1 MLTRIYLP
9 ALSRIFSKSY
19 RLFIVFLQLRGCQ
32 ILDALRLHKQGF
44 PEHLQYSEF
53 RRRFAVLAPAEARAQ
68 APVLDERAAVEAILA
83 HLDLDSSSYRLGL
96 SQVMYPIHY
105 LF

>member
-1 MLTRIYLP
+1 M
-9 ALSRIFSKSY
+9 F
-19 RLFIVFLQLRGCQ
+19 QLRGCQ

-44 PEHLQYSEF
+44 PEHIQYSEF

-96 SQVMYPIHY
+96 SQVMYSF
-105 LF
+105 LCLSSFSC

>member
-1 MLTRIYLP
+1 MNCVILKTLCNVSYL
-9 ALSRIFSKSY
+9 ASA
-19 RLFIVFLQLRGCQ
+19 QLRGCQ

-83 HLDLDSSSYRLGL
+83 HLDLDASSYRLGL
-96 SQVMYPIHY
+96 SQVSTGN
-105 LF
+105 FVAFRVV

>member
-1 MLTRIYLP
+1 METYDLCH
-9 ALSRIFSKSY
+9 LSP
-19 RLFIVFLQLRGCQ
+19 QLRGCQ

-53 RRRFAVLAPAEARAQ
+53 RRRFAVLAPAEARSQ
-68 APVLDERAAVEAILA
+68 NPVLDERAAVEAILT

-96 SQVMYPIHY
+96 SQVSVCSVPI
-105 LF
+105 LAGGAC